1 MNAFNRLPGFVREPP
16 GRERKVLRSL
26 PSLFLF
32 GTLALGLPSLVAR
45 YFPWSGS
52 ATDIATRIM
61 TIDIYVISLVILHWN
76 ILITVAIAAFIIMLM
91 KGPAYVADAY
101 PLDETDAPNTRR
113 SGNS

>member
-1 MNAFNRLPGFVREPP
+1 MNLFNRLPGFVREPP

-26 PSLFLF
+26 PPLFLF
-32 GTLALGLPSLVAR
+32 GTLALGLLSLIAR

-52 ATDIATRIM
+52 ATEIATRIT
-61 TIDIYVISLVILHWN
+61 TIDIYVISLVLLLWN
-76 ILITVAIAAFIIMLM
+76 VLITVAIAAFIIMIM

-101 PLDETDAPNTRR
+101 PLVETDDPKPPR